1 MTIEEIIK
9 KIEQSN
15 NEPSIMVD
23 TKGNIRTIVIKKID
37 ETKEKIE
44 FYEFNRLTIDYQE
57 WIEEQRDE
65 AALENIHVNDI
76 FSYYSSKELIELIKD
91 FAVYQ
96 KKNIEEDEAIAKV
109 AKINCVEMSIF
120 VPKDKTF

>member
-1 MTIEEIIK
+1 MTIVEIIK

-76 FSYYSSKELIELIKD
+76 LSFYSSIELIELIKD

-96 KKNIEEDEAIAKV
+96 KKNIEEDEAIAKE

>member
-96 KKNIEEDEAIAKV
+96 KKNIEEDEAIAKE

>member
-1 MTIEEIIK
+1 MTIVEIIK

-96 KKNIEEDEAIAKV
+96 KKNIEEDEAIAKA

>member
-1 MTIEEIIK
+1 MTIEEI
-9 KIEQSN
+9 
-15 NEPSIMVD
+15 
-23 TKGNIRTIVIKKID
+23 IKKID

-96 KKNIEEDEAIAKV
+96 KKNIEEDEAIAKA

>member
-96 KKNIEEDEAIAKV
+96 KKNIEEDEAIAKA

>member
-1 MTIEEIIK
+1 MTIVEIIK

-96 KKNIEEDEAIAKV
+96 KKNIEEDEAIAKE